1 MVRTHIEFSPT
12 EAEKNKLR
20 EAARLIREVVKSVDD
35 YYGEDERL
43 DAIPL
48 DTGSTSLLR
57 LVIAAIEDELK
68 KHTYAHTDVPKFL
81 S

>member
-35 YYGEDERL
+35 YYWEDERL

-68 KHTYAHTDVPKFL
+68 KHTYPHTEVPKFL

>member
-1 MVRTHIEFSPT
+1 MVRPHIEFSPT
-12 EAEKNKLR
+12 EDEKNKLR
-20 EAARLIREVVKSVDD
+20 EAVRLIREVVSSVDD
-35 YYGEDERL
+35 YYREGERL

-48 DTGSTSLLR
+48 DTRSTSLLR

-68 KHTYAHTDVPKFL
+68 KHTYAHVDIPKFL